1 MDKEKKVSYPYKI
14 GDRVMYP
21 SDNCP
26 FIVTG
31 VRFNEVRIYGDFSG
45 GTHAIRQED
54 WVHINDVKP
63 AQLTPSSREEEQIE
77 IWREL
82 IDDYD
87 VTDKSS
93 YGYGALIDKLS
104 AKFTINRKQ

>member
-1 MDKEKKVSYPYKI
+1 MDKEKKVRSAELTLQECKDQVAQKHGYESWAAWRRKYDFFPERYHNEAAE
-14 GDRVMYP
+14 MYA
-21 SDNCP
+21 SQ
-26 FIVTG
+26 
-31 VRFNEVRIYGDFSG
+31 FS
-45 GTHAIRQED
+45 
-54 WVHINDVKP
+54 
-63 AQLTPSSREEEQIE
+63 QLTPSSREEEQIE